1 MNRKQIIRRLIQ
13 IDKAHSVMDRVKMT
27 GFVFWCLAVFSIS
40 FFGIVDMNTYVGII
54 STIVILASRGLSV
67 LFGFWEKK
75 LKI

>member
-1 MNRKQIIRRLIQ
+1 
-13 IDKAHSVMDRVKMT
+13 MT

-67 LFGFWEKK
+67 LLGFWEKK